1 MKRMRMLFVL
11 MGLAL
16 CCWLVWRQ
24 ARRPADADA
33 GQDQRAMDAWQES
46 IRLDSRTDY
55 RTAPTTTPPELA
67 EEEARQRPQEG
78 RN

>member
-1 MKRMRMLFVL
+1 MKRMRTFFAL

-24 ARRPADADA
+24 SRQSTA
-33 GQDQRAMDAWQES
+33 GSSVRDQRALDTWQES
-46 IRLDSRTDY
+46 IRLDPRTNY
-55 RTAPTTTPPELA
+55 REKRITPPELA
-67 EEEARQRPQEG
+67 AEEARQRPQEG